1 MDLERLLTSRSS
13 RANVVP
19 EMKLSALE
27 LFVTFGGVGRAPKA
41 PGTFGTLAAIPLAW
55 FAALYLGE
63 KGYLIFATAL
73 LFASIFACELYERHG
88 KSRGQGHDAGHIV
101 IDEVVGYLIAFV
113 WLPLTWQSALGAFL
127 FFRFFDIVKPYPI
140 SVLDEKVRG
149 GLGVMVDDVAAGL
162 AANIVLQAI
171 ASQTLLLGA
180 YGVFR

>member
-1 MDLERLLTSRSS
+1 MTAERLLTSRTSQ
-13 RANVVP
+13 ANVVLD
-19 EMKLSALE
+19 MKLSALE

-55 FAALYLGE
+55 LAALYFG
-63 KGYLIFATAL
+63 KMGYLIFATAL
-73 LFASIFACELYERHG
+73 LFSSIIACEIYERKSHG
-88 KSRGQGHDAGHIV
+88 QRHDAGHIV

-171 ASQTLLLGA
+171 ASQTLLLGT